1 MDSFLDQSFI
11 GNTMQEYLLVLGA
24 IILGILI
31 VKIFKRFVLKR
42 IEKWTSTTENDIDD
56 YVFESF
62 DKFVIPIIYFSII
75 YAAVRTLNLSSYVS
89 NAIEAAY
96 IVILTYFSVR
106 LISSIILLALR
117 KYVRRQENG
126 EEKVKQ
132 LGGVMLIV
140 NIVIWALGFVFLFD
154 NLGYDVTAII
164 TGLGIGGIAIALA
177 AQNILGDLFNYFVI
191 FFDRPFEVGD
201 FLIIDDKNGIVD
213 QIGIKTTRIKTL
225 SGEQLV
231 FANADLTNSR
241 IHNYKKMQRRRIV
254 FSVGVTYETSAEKL
268 RRIPEEI
275 KKIIETQE
283 IVDFDRAHF
292 KAFGDSSLNFEICYY
307 INSADFLTYMDIQQ
321 DYNFKIYEK
330 FEEMGID
337 IAFPTRTLYVRNENG
352 QKFELDVKAK
362 NGEQEGEEEEESSSP
377 DESAS

>member
-1 MDSFLDQSFI
+1 MESFLDQNFI
-11 GNTMQEYLLVLGA
+11 GNSVQEYLMVLGA
-24 IILGILI
+24 IILGIFI

-42 IEKWTSTTENDIDD
+42 IEKWIGDTENDIDD

-75 YAAVRTLNLSSYVS
+75 YAAVRTLNLSNYVS

-96 IVILTYFSVR
+96 VVILTYFSVR
-106 LISSIILLALR
+106 LISSLVLLALR

-126 EEKVKQ
+126 EEKIKQ

-191 FFDRPFEVGD
+191 FFDRPFEIGD
-201 FLIIDDKNGIVD
+201 FLIIGDKNGVVEK
-213 QIGIKTTRIKTL
+213 IGIKTTRIRTL
-225 SGEQLV
+225 SGEELV
-231 FANADLTNSR
+231 FSNADLTNSR

-254 FSVGVTYETSAEKL
+254 FSVGVTYETPAEKL
-268 RRIPEEI
+268 RQIPGVLKEIVESAEEGL
-275 KKIIETQE
+275 
-283 IVDFDRAHF
+283 VDFDRAHF
-292 KAFGDSSLNFEICYY
+292 KEFGDSSLNFEIVYY
-307 INSADFLTYMDIQQ
+307 INSTEYATYMDIQQ
-321 DYNFKIYEK
+321 DYNFQIYEK
-330 FEEMGID
+330 FEEMGVD
-337 IAFPTRTLYVRNENG
+337 IAFPTRTLYIRNENG
-352 QKFELDVKAK
+352 QKFKLDMKDK
-362 NGEQEGEEEEESSSP
+362 NGEQEGEEHSP
-377 DESAS
+377 SDKAVE

>member
-1 MDSFLDQSFI
+1 MESFLSQNFI
-11 GNTMQEYLLVLGA
+11 GNTVQEYLLVLGA
-24 IILGILI
+24 IILGIFI
-31 VKIFKRFVLKR
+31 VKVFKRFVLKR
-42 IEKWTSTTENDIDD
+42 IEKWIGETENDIDD

-62 DKFVIPIIYFSII
+62 DRFVIPIIYFSII
-75 YAAVRTLNLSSYVS
+75 YAAVMTLSLSNYVS
-89 NAIEAAY
+89 NAIQAAY

-106 LISSIILLALR
+106 LVSSIVLLALR

-132 LGGVMLIV
+132 LGGVMLII
-140 NIVIWALGFVFLFD
+140 NIIIWALGFVFLFD

-191 FFDRPFEVGD
+191 FFDRPFEIGD

-213 QIGIKTTRIKTL
+213 KIGIKTTRIRTL

-254 FSVGVTYETSAEKL
+254 FSVGVTYETPADKL
-268 RRIPEEI
+268 RQIPGVLKEI
-275 KKIIETQE
+275 VETQD

-292 KAFGDSSLNFEICYY
+292 KTFGDSSLNFEICYY
-307 INSADFLTYMDIQQ
+307 INSADFNTYMDIQQ
-321 DYNFKIYEK
+321 DYNFQIYER
-330 FEEMGID
+330 FEKMGVD
-337 IAFPTRTLYVRNENG
+337 IAFPTRTIYVRNENG
-352 QKFELDVKAK
+352 QKFELDLKAE
-362 NGEQEGEEEEESSSP
+362 NGDSKEEEVSSSSDSP
-377 DESAS
+377 VE